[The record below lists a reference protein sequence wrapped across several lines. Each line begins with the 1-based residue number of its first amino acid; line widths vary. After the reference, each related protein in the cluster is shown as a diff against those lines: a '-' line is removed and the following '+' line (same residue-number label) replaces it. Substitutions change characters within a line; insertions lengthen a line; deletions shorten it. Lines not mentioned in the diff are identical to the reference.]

1 MQPGMPYPQ
10 QMPFTQ
16 GMKQQP
22 NYYPPQGYKPNPKFE
37 KTKGSTY
44 SVDADVEA
52 LNKAMKGVGTNES
65 AIIQILCNRTSI
77 QRQQIKAAFN
87 QKYNKDLVQELKK
100 ELSGKFEDA
109 IVEVLRSPTEL
120 DCKALYEA
128 MHGAGTDEE
137 TLIEIICTRSNYQLN
152 LDKQEFSK
160 LYKKDLVKFVESET
174 SGIFKKILLG
184 FLQCNRSEN
193 IYPDPGFC
201 QQEAERL
208 YKAGEGRWG
217 TDEDFFAKIITQRSP
232 YELAIIADL
241 YHKQTKHTIFK
252 AIDKEFSGQTE
263 KLLNQIVMAI
273 IHPSEYFANRIYNSM
288 KGAGT
293 KDKQLIRCLVSRDE
307 VDMPQ
312 IKECYKRMFEKD
324 MIEAIKSETSGD
336 YEKFLVELCGH

>member
-16 GMKQQP
+16 GMMQQP

-208 YKAGEGRWG
+208 YKAGEGKLG
-217 TDEDFFAKIITQRSP
+217 TDEAVFIKTITERSP
-232 YELAIIADL
+232 SELAMIAEL
-241 YHKQTKHTIFK
+241 YQKNYNHSLYK
-252 AIDKEFSGQTE
+252 AIDKEFSGETK
-263 KLLNQIVMAI
+263 KLLNQIIMAI
-273 IHPSEYFANRIYNSM
+273 ISPSEYFAERIYKSM
-288 KGAGT
+288 KGIGT
-293 KDKQLIRCLVSRDE
+293 KDAMLIRCLISRDE
-307 VDMPQ
+307 IDMPQ
-312 IKECYKRMFEKD
+312 IKNYYRTMYKKE
-324 MIEAIKSETSGD
+324 MIDAIKSDTSGH